1 MTAGALF
8 DSILKVLR
16 YLGMLGFLGG
26 LAALS
31 AIWAFGPTPKD
42 IDQWR
47 VLIGAARAV
56 FYACMFS
63 GIIILV
69 IAGSLSW
76 WRRRRE
82 LHPARWFRFMIAL
95 LIIAIP
101 TLHLSARS
109 VALKLYAAMDAPD
122 LARTARL
129 WDKLGLLYFIALLAL
144 TLIAAL
150 GILKPRLGS
159 KNQSAGDNRSF
170 QD

>member
-1 MTAGALF
+1 MTPASLF
-8 DSILKVLR
+8 DAALKVFR

-31 AIWAFGPTPKD
+31 AIWAFGPAPKN

-82 LHPARWFRFMIAL
+82 LHPARWFRFMIIL

-109 VALKLYAAMDAPD
+109 VALKLYAAIDAGD
-122 LARTARL
+122 LIQTARL
-129 WDKLGLLYFIALLAL
+129 WNKLGLLYFIALLAL
-144 TLIAAL
+144 ITIAAL

-159 KNQSAGDNRSF
+159 APHSAGDKRSF